1 MRSRSMRLATLG
13 LWLVVG
19 LTACGHEGRRYETRG
34 DRYSAL
40 GEHLDARV
48 EYELALAESGAD
60 APFGLRLKTA
70 ELMLA
75 AKEFDDAAERFSDL
89 IERRPDY
96 ADEIGALY
104 HLHAERW
111 LATGDTFAALQAIG
125 WLQTQDSTTSLDRL
139 HYVLGDV
146 AFLRPDYDRAMI
158 GYLLG
163 LSLDPGGASVDVYAR
178 LGDAFDRKRNCVA
191 AVTYFERYLLEAGH
205 DGSLSEDARYRLG
218 ACALRLA
225 QSAFA
230 NGDYERAMDNVQRMV
245 RTGEPASRLGEAR
258 LLTGRLHERF
268 GNREAAIQ
276 YYRRVVDDDENL
288 RSRPAIEA
296 YRRLKQL
303 EFGMPLETDTEPEPV
318 LDEEAGAE

>member
-1 MRSRSMRLATLG
+1 MRSGRLQVASIG
-13 LWLVVG
+13 VWLVVC
-19 LTACGHEGRRYETRG
+19 LAACGHEGKRYEARG

-48 EYELALAESGAD
+48 EYELALTESGTD
-60 APFGLRLKTA
+60 APFGLRLKAA

-75 AKEFDDAAERFSDL
+75 AKDFDDAAERFHDL

-96 ADEIGALY
+96 ADEISALY

-125 WLQTQDSTTSLDRL
+125 WLQARDSTTSLDRL

-158 GYLLG
+158 AYLLG
-163 LSLDPGGASVDVYAR
+163 LSRDPAGAPADVYVR

-191 AVTYFERYLLEAGH
+191 AVTYFETYLSMAGN
-205 DGSLSEDARYRLG
+205 DGSLAEDGRYRLG

-225 QSAFA
+225 QRAFV
-230 NGDYERAMDNVQRMV
+230 NGDYVRAMDDVQRMIK
-245 RTGEPASRLGEAR
+245 TGEPASRLAEAR

-268 GNREAAIQ
+268 GNRQAAIQ
-276 YYRRVVDDDENL
+276 YYRRVVDNDENV

-318 LDEEAGAE
+318 PDEESGEG

>member
-1 MRSRSMRLATLG
+1 MRFGGLHVASVGVWVVVCLA
-13 LWLVVG
+13 
-19 LTACGHEGRRYETRG
+19 ACGHEGQRYETRG

-40 GEHLDARV
+40 GEYLDARV
-48 EYELALAESGAD
+48 EYELALSKSGAD
-60 APFGLRLKTA
+60 APFGLRLKAA
-70 ELMLA
+70 ELTLA
-75 AKEFDDAAERFSDL
+75 AKDFEDANERFRDL

-125 WLQTQDSTTSLDRL
+125 WLQAQYPTMSLDRL
-139 HYVLGDV
+139 YYALGDV

-158 GYLLG
+158 AYLLG
-163 LSLDPGGASVDVYAR
+163 LSLDPSGASTDVYVR

-191 AVTYFERYLLEAGH
+191 AVTYFETYLSRAGD
-205 DGSLSEDARYRLG
+205 DGTLSEDARYRLG
-218 ACALRLA
+218 ACALKLA
-225 QSAFA
+225 QSAFE
-230 NGDYERAMDNVQRMV
+230 NGDYVRAMDNVQRMV
-245 RTGEPASRLGEAR
+245 KTGEPASRLGEAR

-268 GNREAAIQ
+268 GNREAAID

-303 EFGMPLETDTEPEPV
+303 EFGMPLESDTEPV
-318 LDEEAGAE
+318 LDEEEGRE